1 MKKKTHT
8 LYHLR
13 VVKISVLAGKCG
25 CSRGLMRKARGVYRM
40 TRGLDSG
47 ESENPVTILIFYRL
61 I

>member
-25 CSRGLMRKARGVYRM
+25 CSRGLTRKARGSVQDDK
-40 TRGLDSG
+40 GALQWG
-47 ESENPVTILIFYRL
+47 E
-61 I
+61 